1 MKPRAIIYLFISLC
15 VTLMSWEAQNAQAER
30 AFHEEVSAE
39 EAIRLRILADSDS
52 IADQAVKREIR
63 DEVNVE
69 VTKWVDDLT
78 DMKEAE
84 AIMESRLDEIEE
96 IVAAVLAR
104 RDLEQTYTVSLEE
117 TQFPTKL
124 YGNMVYPAGIYK
136 ALLITLGEG
145 QGENWWCVLFP
156 PLCFVDMEH
165 GEAVEQAEDTEET
178 EELQEEVQQEEVETS
193 FFFVDFFTSLWEQL
207 FG

>member
-193 FFFVDFFTSLWEQL
+193 FFFVDFFTSLWEQI